1 MILAGGMGTR
11 FREETKFIPKPLIE
25 IGGKPIIWHIM
36 KIYSHYGINEFVICC
51 GYKGNMIKK
60 YFKEHKESWKIKFV
74 NTGLKTQT
82 GGRLKLAKK
91 DIGNNTFCFTYGD
104 TVNNLNIKKLLKFH
118 NKNKKMAT
126 ITVCHPPEKYG
137 ILKLQKN
144 KVVEFR
150 EKPLRK
156 DWVNGGFFVLE
167 PKIFDYINGENT
179 IWEKTPIQK
188 LVKKGQLAAYKHTG
202 FYQPMDTLNDK
213 KILEKM
219 WKEKKALWKVW
230 K

>member
-1 MILAGGMGTR
+1 MGKR
-11 FREETKFIPKPLIE
+11 WI
-25 IGGKPIIWHIM
+25 
-36 KIYSHYGINEFVICC
+36 
-51 GYKGNMIKK
+51 
-60 YFKEHKESWKIKFV
+60 
-74 NTGLKTQT
+74 
-82 GGRLKLAKK
+82 
-91 DIGNNTFCFTYGD
+91 
-104 TVNNLNIKKLLKFH
+104 
-118 NKNKKMAT
+118 
-126 ITVCHPPEKYG
+126 
-137 ILKLQKN
+137 
-144 KVVEFR
+144 
-150 EKPLRK
+150 
-156 DWVNGGFFVLE
+156 FVLE